1 MYEILVC
8 KQRKARKRSTGRFRD
23 KRFIETIPY
32 FRCETYPSLPG
43 PSRRLA
49 PVIKCNAFLCF
60 QSYIVGDISLTEIYR
75 WLVNLGV
82 FAEIYRWF
90 RNLK

>member
-1 MYEILVC
+1 MDVAANSVVYVLLVLLHIGC
-8 KQRKARKRSTGRFRD
+8 FHTRD
-23 KRFIETIPY
+23 GLSVY
-32 FRCETYPSLPG
+32 DGLLLG

-49 PVIKCNAFLCF
+49 PIIKCNAFLCF
-60 QSYIVGDISLTEIYR
+60 QSYVVRDISLTEIYR